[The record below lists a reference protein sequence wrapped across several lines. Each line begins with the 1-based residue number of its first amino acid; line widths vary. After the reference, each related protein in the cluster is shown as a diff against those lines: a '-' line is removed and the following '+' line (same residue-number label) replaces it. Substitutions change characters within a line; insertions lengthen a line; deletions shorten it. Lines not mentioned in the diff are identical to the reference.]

1 MDKKNL
7 HNLNVRASD
16 DGESFIID
24 GYMVVF
30 DNVDLYGTKFTK
42 TTDFWEHAT
51 SPTPPLLY
59 DHGGDPKLG
68 LSMIGQV
75 TQKKTDEVG
84 IWFEAQL
91 ERANQYAE
99 AIAEMIRSGKMGVST
114 GTSPHMMAMD
124 GNIIR
129 SWAIIEVS
137 LTPTPAE
144 PDTIEHLSQRKFAQ
158 ALDNLVVAVEAVK
171 ALSLEPEPAAGD
183 TAEEAASPTEGLD
196 ANELGIQ
203 IDIEQY
209 KRSRSAVTYR

>member
-1 MDKKNL
+1 
-7 HNLNVRASD
+7 
-16 DGESFIID
+16 
-24 GYMVVF
+24 MVVF

-42 TTDFWEHAT
+42 NTDFWESTT
-51 SPTPPLLY
+51 SDTPPLMY
-59 DHGGDPKLG
+59 DHAMDAKLG
-68 LSMIGQV
+68 LQMIGQV
-75 TQKKTDEVG
+75 TKKKADEVG

-91 ERANQYAE
+91 DKANKFAE
-99 AIAEMIRSGKMGVST
+99 AIASMVRSGKMGVST
-114 GTSPHMMAMD
+114 GTSPHMMSMD
-124 GNIIR
+124 GDVIS
-129 SWAIIEVS
+129 SWPILEVS